1 MAPSE
6 VELVAE
12 PEPEPKA
19 TVGLSA
25 ETKARAVRALA
36 IWNFAFDQARGNFAH
51 QADQN
56 LALALCHGNSVRT
69 VQMQTYVTSASA
81 VAQFVSNQII
91 GQWCDTFGRKPLLVG
106 FPVLIATLRLM
117 VAAVPCWPTLFAAEL
132 ANYMTFQ
139 VAMTPVHA
147 TLGDLYSGDDLAT
160 SMSQVQSMKGVSRIA
175 GNPVGV
181 WLSAMG
187 TTHAQVGAAGA
198 ALCAAVSAATQM
210 PETLPASKDAADAKT
225 PRRGGGSI
233 NPLNFLQLFTKTY
246 RLGVLTIVSAL
257 TDVAE
262 FTFDVDNHL
271 YISVGMDAR
280 LIGLYAMGQGVSS
293 IVAGGVA
300 TRLIPALG
308 PAGYTMV
315 ANCCAACSML
325 VRSVA
330 RTPLGVFLSLIPYTF
345 GPMGTRSSCI
355 NSLHT
360 AEATEAGLAMGELV
374 AARANFFTILKMV
387 VPLGYARL
395 YAYGQRFPY
404 MFAAGLIGLAQ
415 VMLLTIKGRGAP
427 LGK

>member
-1 MAPSE
+1 MQ
-6 VELVAE
+6 L
-12 PEPEPKA
+12 
-19 TVGLSA
+19 
-25 ETKARAVRALA
+25 
-36 IWNFAFDQARGNFAH
+36 
-51 QADQN
+51 
-56 LALALCHGNSVRT
+56 
-69 VQMQTYVTSASA
+69 QTYVTSASA
-81 VAQFVSNQII
+81 VAQFASNQII

-106 FPVLIATLRLM
+106 FPVLIAVLRLA
-117 VAAVPCWPTLFAAEL
+117 VAAMPCWPTLFAAEL

-181 WLSAMG
+181 WLSALG

-198 ALCAAVSAATQM
+198 ALCAAASAVTQM
-210 PETLPASKDAADAKT
+210 PETLPASNVKTAKT

-233 NPLNFLQLFTKTY
+233 NPLNFFQLFNKSY

-257 TDVAE
+257 ADVAE

-271 YISVGMDAR
+271 YIAVGMDSR
-280 LIGLYAMGQGVSS
+280 LIGAFYMCNGVSS

-300 TRLIPALG
+300 TRLIPTLG
-308 PAGYTMV
+308 PAGYTML
-315 ANCCAACSML
+315 ANCCAAGSML
-325 VRSVA
+325 VRSFA
-330 RTPLGVFLSLIPYTF
+330 RTPLTVFLSLIPYTF
-345 GPMGTRSSCI
+345 GPMGTRSSCV

-360 AEATEAGLAMGELV
+360 AEATSAGLAMGELV
-374 AARANFFTILKMV
+374 AARANFFTVLKML

-415 VMLLTIKGRGAP
+415 LMLLTIKGRGAP
-427 LGK
+427 LAT